1 MDWDK
6 PKYCASHLTLSQYL
20 SAAQLSKSGM
30 SPKMDWHSQTNI
42 ISMVWNGVESF
53 AETKTNDWSETNW
66 KIVPHASRWA
76 NCMAKSAREWIFEN
90 WALIYIYTILW
101 AVKGRLHCSSP
112 PTRPCGGPPRG
123 PPIVFFHCP
132 EWPWSDFSI
141 MAKLD
146 KTKNAISIFLFFCR
160 LLLESCCHLICLS
173 LSFCWNVKSNHLPSS
188 LACAKQHCIW
198 RAAWCAPERRPS
210 GWTSK
215 IQIWGEGFFTL

>member
-1 MDWDK
+1 MYAGIFLGNCWFYGWLIQCLDILQAQSLVIIVSEIYYNQKWTNAE
-6 PKYCASHLTLSQYL
+6 YFSG
-20 SAAQLSKSGM
+20 AQLSKSGM
-30 SPKMDWHSQTNI
+30 SSKMDWHSQTNI

-112 PTRPCGGPPRG
+112 PTRPNGGPPRG

-132 EWPWSDFSI
+132 EWPWSDSFYYGKVLKGKKYQLQLLIDHLSREFFY
-141 MAKLD
+141 
-146 KTKNAISIFLFFCR
+146 TFGNVYLFCF
-160 LLLESCCHLICLS
+160 
-173 LSFCWNVKSNHLPSS
+173 WQN
-188 LACAKQHCIW
+188 
-198 RAAWCAPERRPS
+198 
-210 GWTSK
+210 
-215 IQIWGEGFFTL
+215 

>member
-1 MDWDK
+1 MVWDK
-6 PKYCASHLTLSQYL
+6 LKNCASHLTLTQYF
-20 SAAQLSKSGM
+20 SAAQLSKSSM
-30 SPKMDWHSQTNI
+30 SPKMNWHSQTNI

-112 PTRPCGGPPRG
+112 PTRPNGGPPRG

-132 EWPWSDFSI
+132 EWPWSDSFYYGKVLKGKKWQLQI
-141 MAKLD
+141 CINFLTICQEKL
-146 KTKNAISIFLFFCR
+146 FYMY
-160 LLLESCCHLICLS
+160 LLQCLS
-173 LSFCWNVKSNHLPSS
+173 ISFWQK
-188 LACAKQHCIW
+188 
-198 RAAWCAPERRPS
+198 
-210 GWTSK
+210 
-215 IQIWGEGFFTL
+215 

>member
-1 MDWDK
+1 MAKSAREWIFDNFIIILHESQMD
-6 PKYCASHLTLSQYL
+6 C
-20 SAAQLSKSGM
+20 
-30 SPKMDWHSQTNI
+30 HSQTNI

-112 PTRPCGGPPRG
+112 PTRPNGGPPRG

-132 EWPWSDFSI
+132 EWPWSESFYYGKI
-141 MAKLD
+141 GKKVPIANMNHFLRE
-146 KTKNAISIFLFFCR
+146 IFCYL
-160 LLLESCCHLICLS
+160 
-173 LSFCWNVKSNHLPSS
+173 N
-188 LACAKQHCIW
+188 
-198 RAAWCAPERRPS
+198 
-210 GWTSK
+210 
-215 IQIWGEGFFTL
+215 